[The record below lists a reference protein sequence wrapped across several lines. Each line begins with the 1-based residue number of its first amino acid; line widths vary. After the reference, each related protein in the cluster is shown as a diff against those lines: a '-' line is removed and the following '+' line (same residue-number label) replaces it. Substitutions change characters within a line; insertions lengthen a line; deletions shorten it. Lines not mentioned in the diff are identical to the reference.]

1 MFIFSNCIYM
11 SNNFDKTLLKDLLS
25 ETVTNNINLPQFITI
40 VDKKDNNFAS
50 TFLPQ
55 KGGLWNKKLNSKNTT
70 EDEVNQ
76 LISMLTSETEDK
88 HNFSANS
95 TQTEQ
100 LENRLKNMLQ
110 NGGKNRSRNQKG
122 AGNVD
127 EEMKKTCNLLEDA
140 GFKGTACNEYLEK
153 SSNINQ
159 MFISSN
165 GGSLNNLTSSIIP
178 SQKSGSSDTSTVVP
192 VKKSLSNNSETSEGQ
207 PNLTNLSAT
216 SLSVRNNNSET
227 SAGEPALSN
236 ISATSVDNSISSVG
250 GNNTD
255 KSSTSEEP
263 KKLLDIAKN
272 SINVAGNVVKDG
284 FKSGLNLGVNA
295 INSVNAA
302 AKNILDTFNTKPE
315 AKQSGG
321 ASKKRGSKKS
331 NSKKASSKKG
341 NSKKASS
348 KKSKRTNKKR
358 NSKK

>member
-1 MFIFSNCIYM
+1 M

-25 ETVTNNINLPQFITI
+25 ETVTNNISLPQFITI

-55 KGGLWNKKLNSKNTT
+55 KGGSWNKKNLNSKNTT

-100 LENRLKNMLQ
+100 LEKRLKNMLQ

-127 EEMKKTCNLLEDA
+127 EEMKKTCNLLEEA
-140 GFKGTACNEYLEK
+140 GFKGTACKEYLEK

-178 SQKSGSSDTSTVVP
+178 SQKSDSSDTSSVVP
-192 VKKSLSNNSETSEGQ
+192 VNKSFSNNSTTSEGQ
-207 PNLTNLSAT
+207 PNLSNVSVT

-227 SAGEPALSN
+227 SAGEPVLSN

-284 FKSGLNLGVNA
+284 FKSGLNLGVSA

-302 AKNILDTFNTKPE
+302 AKSILDTFKTKPE
-315 AKQSGG
+315 VKQSGG

-341 NSKKASS
+341 NSKKANS
-348 KKSKRTNKKR
+348 KNSKRTNKKR